1 MNKYSTSLQI
11 ETYYN
16 VDKTV
21 VDNYK
26 QLLGNVPVILKEK
39 CYSFVIYKRMGAPKI
54 VDDMTET
61 EQALLETIYIGKCL
75 TLEQIMIF
83 MYLKGYKESK
93 TKIRRTLDKMVF
105 HQILQRIDILE
116 NLDDVT
122 NKRKYYLVG
131 EYTPCKKI
139 GIPNVTMK
147 KLFLLR
153 KECGSK
159 WPLYCTAMHIINHIA
174 LNQIIYNNTVKSFL
188 IGEVRIN
195 RDYHL
200 VMPLVLYSTNVATAF
215 VFVTFMDAIRIG
227 EIITKWEQ
235 YGKAHKK
242 RIRLILI
249 TRDDVQQLIVRRCV
263 EAMKSDLLMIGYTD
277 YKDWFINLK
286 NQVYV
291 KTSVNA
297 IKA

>member
-26 QLLGNVPVILKEK
+26 QLLGNVPVILKEE
-39 CYSFVIYKRMGAPKI
+39 CYSFVIYKRRGAPKI

-159 WPLYCTAMHIINHIA
+159 WPLYCTAMHIINQIA
-174 LNQIIYNNTVKSFL
+174 LNQIIYNNSAKNFL
-188 IGEVRIN
+188 IGEVWMN
-195 RDYHL
+195 REYQL
-200 VMPLVLYSTNVATAF
+200 VMPFVLYSKAIMT
-215 VFVTFMDAIRIG
+215 VFTFAAFMDATRID
-227 EIITKWEQ
+227 EIIMKWKL
-235 YGKAHKK
+235 YGRTHKK
-242 RIRLILI
+242 EIRLVLI
-249 TRDDVQQLIVRRCV
+249 TRDDVQQLIVRRYA
-263 EAMKSDLLMIGYTD
+263 EGMGSELMKIGYTN
-277 YKDWFINLK
+277 YKDWFMDSPDQI
-286 NQVYV
+286 YI

-297 IKA
+297 IMA